1 MFRDIKG
8 MIKGGQAPETSRVNG
23 RGGMETSELCQGR
36 IHGVELPTR
45 SCMQPQR
52 GRAMARA
59 HSPKQEESR
68 EELFCPLLDL
78 WLCFPLAI
86 WEPES
91 VDTWGQHHETQDR
104 EEKEEMDVG
113 EERVVNQAQWS

>member
-1 MFRDIKG
+1 M
-8 MIKGGQAPETSRVNG
+8 
-23 RGGMETSELCQGR
+23 
-36 IHGVELPTR
+36 LPI
-45 SCMQPQR
+45 
-52 GRAMARA
+52 G
-59 HSPKQEESR
+59 H
-68 EELFCPLLDL
+68 
-78 WLCFPLAI
+78 